1 MKHQELNDITTLEI
15 EATDERSSVLDWL
28 FYNVG
33 QYDQQ
38 PFIVVLPQDAVFRR
52 PGDLR
57 ELQQVTASQNAQ
69 LILVI
74 EGNERLRLWA
84 RRHGF
89 TVYSTMETCQKAL
102 AQPGGFQSLH
112 SVYAGWQTT
121 SDAWMPREQSPVSSF
136 TGSWN
141 THGYTD
147 ENTLGETY
155 RSAATG
161 IAVDNSRRTTGSMQ
175 QSETVGKAST
185 AVFERP
191 QMALDISFYRDTE
204 PLAGLPNYATAR
216 RELRARQARTTL
228 TLVEEVDAPFST
240 NLEFSLETHETREQ
254 LDKLVPF
261 GEEVPTFQVATRTSP
276 LLTLVQQVRQDRIL
290 LFLVILIILC
300 IVGGV
305 SFGYI
310 LEMLRNAPASSASAP
325 ASLIHTMFWG
335 IE

>member
-33 QYDQQ
+33 QCDQQ
-38 PFIVVLPQDAVFRR
+38 PFIIVLPPDAVFRR

-89 TVYSTMETCQKAL
+89 TVYSTIETCQKAL
-102 AQPGGFQSLH
+102 AQPGDFQPLH
-112 SVYAGWQTT
+112 SVYAGWQAT
-121 SDAWMPREQSPVSSF
+121 SDAWMPREQSPVNSF

-141 THGYTD
+141 TYGYMD

-155 RSAATG
+155 RSATTG
-161 IAVDNSRRTTGSMQ
+161 MAVDNSRRASWSIQ
-175 QSETVGKAST
+175 PSEAVGKAST
-185 AVFERP
+185 AVYERP
-191 QMALDISFYRDTE
+191 QVAMDISFYRVTE
-204 PLAGLPNYATAR
+204 PLTGLPNYETASWALR
-216 RELRARQARTTL
+216 TREARTSL
-228 TLVEEVDAPFST
+228 TLVEEIDAPFST
-240 NLEFSLETHETREQ
+240 NLEFSLETREQ
-254 LDKLVPF
+254 QDKLVPF
-261 GEEVPTFQVATRTSP
+261 GEEVPPFQVATRLSP
-276 LLTLVQQVRQDRIL
+276 LLTLVQQVRQDKIL

-305 SFGYI
+305 GFAHI
-310 LEMLRNAPASSASAP
+310 LEMLRVGPASSVPAP
-325 ASLIHTMFWG
+325 TSLLYTKFWG

>member
-1 MKHQELNDITTLEI
+1 
-15 EATDERSSVLDWL
+15 
-28 FYNVG
+28 
-33 QYDQQ
+33 
-38 PFIVVLPQDAVFRR
+38 
-52 PGDLR
+52 
-57 ELQQVTASQNAQ
+57 
-69 LILVI
+69 
-74 EGNERLRLWA
+74 
-84 RRHGF
+84 
-89 TVYSTMETCQKAL
+89 
-102 AQPGGFQSLH
+102 
-112 SVYAGWQTT
+112 
-121 SDAWMPREQSPVSSF
+121 
-136 TGSWN
+136 
-141 THGYTD
+141 
-147 ENTLGETY
+147 
-155 RSAATG
+155 
-161 IAVDNSRRTTGSMQ
+161 MQ

-325 ASLIHTMFWG
+325 ASLLHTMFWG